1 MDKRI
6 KEILFDST
14 LSSQVTGAF
23 YSDRRRFLTFLWPS
37 RNLHERMRF
46 EFRELIDE
54 RYMRG

>member
-14 LSSQVTGAF
+14 RSSQVTGAF

-37 RNLHERMRF
+37 RNLHMREMRF

-54 RYMRG
+54 RL